1 MSYLQQFIFVLFRA
15 AVTRNKV
22 RIIQLPIVIS
32 DHFFGKECQN
42 SSPLDF
48 FWNLNCIPEN
58 PRKNCKSI
66 IDGWGRKVNKY
77 FSLVKKLATLS

>member
-42 SSPLDF
+42 SSPLDLF
-48 FWNLNCIPEN
+48 F
-58 PRKNCKSI
+58 
-66 IDGWGRKVNKY
+66 G
-77 FSLVKKLATLS
+77 T